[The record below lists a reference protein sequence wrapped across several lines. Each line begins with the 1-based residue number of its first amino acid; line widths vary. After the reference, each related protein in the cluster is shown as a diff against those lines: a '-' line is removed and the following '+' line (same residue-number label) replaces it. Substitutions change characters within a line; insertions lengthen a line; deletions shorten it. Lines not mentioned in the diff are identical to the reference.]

1 MHDDENDRATIM
13 PHLDVI
19 FENSRTKNGV
29 WNRWC
34 LRVKVNF
41 LLDPYPAEFK
51 LLTARSAQTDFDWS
65 NGI

>member
-51 LLTARSAQTDFDWS
+51 
-65 NGI
+65 